1 MDQNLEDIDS
11 LSLVR
16 FAMGG
21 PVGQMPAA
29 EPVAF
34 DGPLSMADGGLVDIN
49 SLSVAAFAEGGE
61 VEERAYTEREV
72 EQMRAAMAQSQADKE
87 PRSPTQQAVKRIA
100 PRATAQ
106 GPQQKSSLARQ
117 QLYALP
123 PYSLDMAGKLGQAG
137 PIRRAEGS
145 PEYGEIAQQ
154 MTVGTPLPTDQGP
167 SLASQGL
174 DLLKQAGQTVY
185 GNLREAVTD
194 PVAFNKR
201 ALGNVAQ
208 QLQSDPQEFIMN
220 WTGGG
225 LGGIIRPKGG
235 GNLLAGDV
243 EKAIAPLRPRDAY
256 SSEFV
261 SDLKK
266 AYEALVATGEPS
278 KIKVAERMKFDIE
291 QNAPEIALD
300 DWIKNKFGNYIKKQ
314 MGTEDDPIRKLADE
328 MSAKV
333 QADYQAGLKRIAKM
347 KDDIAKAKAKG
358 KGTEASEAALADEIE
373 KVEEAFQSTSILP
386 SQLGPYTHVN
396 ASIGRAREKAGMS
409 PFEIAKSSQ
418 GKSYEELADA
428 PFAPTTKKEIDS
440 RIKAEQDWSTVWSPD
455 GAKFSENPWLAKL
468 GEKDLVY
475 RIRPLEINE
484 KQIFIHTIDELRN
497 ALNPNSGLPPNLL
510 LKPEDMQGLGIE
522 KAFRHVNNINDW
534 RAQQRVA
541 ASLAD
546 AERSATTIKEYT
558 DTPKKLKWQQLK
570 PAEYTEL
577 PPGYSVTS
585 SYEGPALFGPDGKK
599 LTTFSPDSDIPV
611 QQQALNF
618 IAKNDLEKALQ
629 YEGSTMRHCVGGY
642 CDDVWSGQTN
652 IFSLRDKKG
661 EPHVTIETAPA
672 DIRRDGNTPLDFI
685 LENPSMADRI
695 GGIKKGRTET
705 LSVETSRNII
715 RMPEFQEWLR
725 TRPSEILQIKGK
737 GNGKPK
743 EAYIPFIQDF
753 INSQKWSHIGDIQN
767 ADFVPLK
774 LSMMDSLRKKGIKVD
789 ISFSDAN
796 AQPYI
801 TKQEFNRLADELG
814 GVNKYD

>member
-1 MDQNLEDIDS
+1 
-11 LSLVR
+11 
-16 FAMGG
+16 
-21 PVGQMPAA
+21 
-29 EPVAF
+29 
-34 DGPLSMADGGLVDIN
+34 
-49 SLSVAAFAEGGE
+49 
-61 VEERAYTEREV
+61 
-72 EQMRAAMAQSQADKE
+72 
-87 PRSPTQQAVKRIA
+87 
-100 PRATAQ
+100 
-106 GPQQKSSLARQ
+106 
-117 QLYALP
+117 
-123 PYSLDMAGKLGQAG
+123 
-137 PIRRAEGS
+137 
-145 PEYGEIAQQ
+145 

-174 DLLKQAGQTVY
+174 NLLKQAGQTVY

-235 GNLLAGDV
+235 GNLLAGEV
-243 EKAIAPLRPRDAY
+243 ERAIEPLRPKTAGGQEPGKALKELDELFKKLDDPLLKPDAAQRI
-256 SSEFV
+256 S
-261 SDLKK
+261 
-266 AYEALVATGEPS
+266 
-278 KIKVAERMKFDIE
+278 RRIE
-291 QNAPEIALD
+291 ESREITKPIAALD
-300 DWIKNKFGNYIKKQ
+300 DWITSKFANYVKKQ
-314 MGTEDDPIRKLADE
+314 MGTEDDPVRKLADE
-328 MSAKV
+328 MSEKV
-333 QADYQAGLKRIAKM
+333 QANYQAGLKRIAKM
-347 KDDIAKAKAKG
+347 KDDIATAKARG
-358 KGTEASEAALADEIE
+358 KNTEASETALADEIE
-373 KVEEAFQSTSILP
+373 KVDEAFQSTSILP
-386 SQLGPYTHVN
+386 VQLGPYTHVN
-396 ASIGRAREKAGMS
+396 ARIGRARETAGMS
-409 PFEIAKSSQ
+409 PFETAKSSQ
-418 GKSYEELADA
+418 GKSYEELADEA
-428 PFAPTTKKEIDS
+428 FSPYTKKGFDEEIQRIADIRLADS
-440 RIKAEQDWSTVWSPD
+440 GFMKTD
-455 GAKFSENPWLAKL
+455 PWLSKL
-468 GEKDLVY
+468 KEEDVVY
-475 RIRPLEINE
+475 
-484 KQIFIHTIDELRN
+484 QIKKLDSMTNPVLTHTIDELRN
-497 ALNPNSGLPPNLL
+497 ALNPSSGLPPNLL

-522 KAFRHVNNINDW
+522 KALRHVNNINDW

-541 ASLAD
+541 ANLAE
-546 AERSATTIKEYT
+546 AQRSAITIKEYP
-558 DTPKKLKWQQLK
+558 DTPKQLKWQQLK

-585 SYEGPALFGPDGKK
+585 SFEGPTLFGPDGKR
-599 LTTFSPDSDIPV
+599 LTTFYEGMTDSAIPI

-618 IAKNDLEKALQ
+618 IAKNDLEKALR

-642 CDDVWSGQTN
+642 CESVYSGETN
-652 IFSLRDKKG
+652 IFSLRDRRG

-685 LENPSMADRI
+685 LENPSMADQI

-725 TRPSEILQIKGK
+725 TRPGEILQIKGK

-753 INSQKWSHIGDIQN
+753 INSQQWSHIGDIQN

>member
-1 MDQNLEDIDS
+1 MDRNLEDIDS
-11 LSLVR
+11 LSVNY

-29 EPVAF
+29 QPIAF
-34 DGPLSMADGGLVDIN
+34 DGPLNMADGGLVDIN

-123 PYSLDMAGKLGQAG
+123 PYPLDMTGKLGQAG
-137 PIRRAEGS
+137 PIKRAEGS
-145 PEYGEIAQQ
+145 PEYGEIAEQ

-167 SLASQGL
+167 SLTSQGL
-174 DLLKQAGQTVY
+174 DLLKQAGKTVY

-243 EKAIAPLRPRDAY
+243 EKAIKPLRITAQYQGDKYA
-256 SSEFV
+256 
-261 SDLKK
+261 SDYLNELKK
-266 AYEALVATGEPS
+266 QYGTLPELKTAYAKTLGQEA
-278 KIKVAERMKFDIE
+278 
-291 QNAPEIALD
+291 ALD
-300 DWIKNKFGNYIKKQ
+300 DWIKNKFGNYVKKQ

-328 MSAKV
+328 MSEKV
-333 QADYQAGLKRIAKM
+333 QANYQAGLKRIAKM
-347 KDDIAKAKAKG
+347 KDDIATAKARG
-358 KGTEASEAALADEIE
+358 KNTEASEAALADEIE
-373 KVEEAFQSTSILP
+373 KVDEAFQSTSILP
-386 SQLGPYTHVN
+386 IQLGPYTHVN

-409 PFEIAKSSQ
+409 PFETAKSNL

-428 PFAPTTKKEIDS
+428 PFAPTTKKEIDARVKEGEAS
-440 RIKAEQDWSTVWSPD
+440 GNVWAPEGS
-455 GAKFSENPWLAKL
+455 KFSDNPWLAKL
-468 GEKDLVY
+468 GEEDLVY

-484 KQIFIHTIDELRN
+484 KEIFTHTIDELRN

-546 AERSATTIKEYT
+546 AERSATTIKEYP
-558 DTPKKLKWQQLK
+558 DTPKRLKWQQLK

-599 LTTFSPDSDIPV
+599 LTTFSPYGDISV
-611 QQQALNF
+611 QQQALDF
-618 IAKNDLEKALQ
+618 LAKNDLEKALK

-642 CDDVWSGQTN
+642 CDDVWSGETN

-661 EPHVTIETAPA
+661 EPHVTIETAPPEQLYPISGEEFA
-672 DIRRDGNTPLDFI
+672 SLDAQTKAQYREHIRKWRK
-685 LENPSMADRI
+685 ENPDI
-695 GGIKKGRTET
+695 DELTEENI
-705 LSVETSRNII
+705 VEALAEAGVPPNPPR
-715 RMPEFQEWLR
+715 
-725 TRPSEILQIKGK
+725 ILQIKGK
-737 GNGKPK
+737 GNAKPN
-743 EAYIPFIQDF
+743 EEYIPFVQDF
-753 INSQKWSHIGDIQN
+753 IKSQQWSGIGDLN
-767 ADFVPLK
+767 NTDLVALK
-774 LSMMDSLRKKGIKVD
+774 PGFLK
-789 ISFSDAN
+789 N
-796 AQPYI
+796 AQDRGFAVDVVTEQGGHPYI
-801 TKQEFNRLADELG
+801 TKTEFNRLADLFG
-814 GVNKYD
+814 GMTKYPD